1 MTCFK
6 LCNTEGYPYFVEFD
20 LWLYQIASISFLHC
34 NLNVIIP
41 YEVPFFLLVSAQYK
55 HARAYQPMD
64 FLDHLITSWQQSI
77 PLPPSPAARTRHRT
91 RSAEGFSA
99 KAAPLCDPPP
109 VVACRCRC
117 RCRRV
122 PGSLAGTWGLARRSA
137 TGHGRGS
144 PSAGGQASGIITHRP
159 VDDDGRPRP
168 LVPA

>member
-1 MTCFK
+1 MK
-6 LCNTEGYPYFVEFD
+6 SL
-20 LWLYQIASISFLHC
+20 
-34 NLNVIIP
+34 
-41 YEVPFFLLVSAQYK
+41 FLLVSAQYK
-55 HARAYQPMD
+55 HARAYQPIS
-64 FLDHLITSWQQSI
+64 LWISWIILSQVGSD
-77 PLPPSPAARTRHRT
+77 PSPLLPCSKPRTRQRT

-109 VVACRCRC
+109 VVAC